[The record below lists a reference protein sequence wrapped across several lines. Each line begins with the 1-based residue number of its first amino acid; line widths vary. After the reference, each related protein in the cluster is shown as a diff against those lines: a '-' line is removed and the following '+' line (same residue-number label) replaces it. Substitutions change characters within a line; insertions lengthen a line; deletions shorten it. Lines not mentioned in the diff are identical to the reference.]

1 MMDVLYPLLKIWL
14 VSEASKYCSPIRCK
28 SQWTSLTDGKTHQ
41 VQDSSLEKA
50 QRGDALKFLM
60 HFIGDLHQ
68 PLHVEAKLRGGN
80 ELHVCFDNHC
90 AKTMNLHSVWDTE
103 IPHKINGLK
112 QKPKHNDEKE
122 PAVKWAAKLFQSQG
136 LRPIQAECSDT
147 KKPSK
152 CPMIWAT
159 ETNRLNCDFVFKKGV
174 EWLENNNL
182 GGEYYDEAAPVVEAQ
197 ILKAGIRLAGWL
209 NALAAD
215 RPSWERCNRQ
225 YGKVRNRLPSWS
237 RPSLQMRWTNSLP
250 ISRWEYKR
258 SSDKIGIR

>member
-1 MMDVLYPLLKIWL
+1 
-14 VSEASKYCSPIRCK
+14 
-28 SQWTSLTDGKTHQ
+28 
-41 VQDSSLEKA
+41 
-50 QRGDALKFLM
+50 
-60 HFIGDLHQ
+60 
-68 PLHVEAKLRGGN
+68 
-80 ELHVCFDNHC
+80 
-90 AKTMNLHSVWDTE
+90 MNLHSVWDTE

-136 LRPIQAECSDT
+136 LRPLQAECSDT

-225 YGKVRNRLPSWS
+225 YGKVRNRLRSWS
-237 RPSLQMRWTNSLP
+237 RPSLQMRRSNCLP
-250 ISRWEYKR
+250 SQDENTKGALIKSEY
-258 SSDKIGIR
+258 DEKIEMKKAL